1 MKNLDWKKE
10 VHKLYFEEHKRIN
23 EIAEIIGKSRKTISK
38 YLNSLSGI
46 KMEKQNRKNISKEK
60 RKLYQ
65 RRWDMLH
72 RTKLSEEDEQ
82 RIMRRSHDVASAILS
97 AEKYYH
103 D

>member
-23 EIAEIIGKSRKTISK
+23 DIAEIIGKSRKTISK

>member
-1 MKNLDWKKE
+1 MKKLDWKEK
-10 VHKLYFEEHKRIN
+10 VHKLYFEEHKKIN

-46 KMEKQNRKNISKEK
+46 KTEKEDRKKNTKEK
-60 RKLYQ
+60 RKIYQ

-72 RTKLSEEDEQ
+72 RTLSEEDEQ

>member
-1 MKNLDWKKE
+1 MDWKKE
-10 VHKLYFEEHKRIN
+10 VHKLYFKEHKKIN
-23 EIAEIIGKSRKTISK
+23 EIAQMIGKSRKTISK

>member
-1 MKNLDWKKE
+1 MEWQKE
-10 VHKLYFEEHKRIN
+10 VNKLYFEEHKRIN

-46 KMEKQNRKNISKEK
+46 KMEKQNRKNITKEK
-60 RKLYQ
+60 RKIYQ

>member
-1 MKNLDWKKE
+1 MKKLDWKEK
-10 VHKLYFEEHKRIN
+10 VHKLYFEEHKKIN
-23 EIAEIIGKSRKTISK
+23 EIAELIGKSRKTISK

-72 RTKLSEEDEQ
+72 RIKLSEEDEQ

>member
-1 MKNLDWKKE
+1 MKKLDWKKE

>member
-1 MKNLDWKKE
+1 MDWKEK
-10 VHKLYFEEHKRIN
+10 VHKLYFEEQKKIN
-23 EIAEIIGKSRKTISK
+23 EIAEIVGKSRKTVSK

>member
-1 MKNLDWKKE
+1 MKKLDWKKE
-10 VHKLYFEEHKRIN
+10 VHKLYFEQHKKIN
-23 EIAEIIGKSRKTISK
+23 EVAEIVGKSRKTVSK

-46 KMEKQNRKNISKEK
+46 KMEKEDRKKNTKKK
-60 RKLYQ
+60 RKIYQ

-97 AEKYYH
+97 AEKYFH

>member
-1 MKNLDWKKE
+1 MDWKEK
-10 VHKLYFEEHKRIN
+10 VHKLYFEEHKKIN
-23 EIAEIIGKSRKTISK
+23 EIAEIVGKSRKTVSK

>member
-1 MKNLDWKKE
+1 MDWKKE
-10 VHKLYFEEHKRIN
+10 VHKLYFEEHKKIN
-23 EIAEIIGKSRKTISK
+23 EIVGVVGKSRKTISK

-46 KMEKQNRKNISKEK
+46 KTEKEDRKKTTQEK

-72 RTKLSEEDEQ
+72 RIKLSEEDEQ